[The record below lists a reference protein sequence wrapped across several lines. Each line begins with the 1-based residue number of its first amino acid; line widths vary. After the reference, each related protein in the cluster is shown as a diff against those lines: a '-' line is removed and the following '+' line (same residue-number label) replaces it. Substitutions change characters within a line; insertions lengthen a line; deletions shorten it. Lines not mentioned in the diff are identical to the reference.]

1 MAKTKQPKFD
11 DYWTEMSPAKKL
23 DLFSAILS
31 YAATNLDFRERC
43 LASGTSAVAA
53 ISESFGVGFPR
64 DFSICF
70 IDPHD
75 CRQETNRIIVRL
87 PKWAGEGQDIE
98 IPANQTNVPC
108 TYDQW
113 RRFSKKRTKKKS

>member
-1 MAKTKQPKFD
+1 MPKTKKPKFAD
-11 DYWTEMSPAKKL
+11 DWTEMSPAKKL

-43 LASGTSAVAA
+43 LASEASAIAA
-53 ISESFGVGFPR
+53 ISQFFDVGFPR
-64 DFSICF
+64 DFSITF
-70 IDPHD
+70 VDPHD

-87 PKWAGEGQDIE
+87 PKWEGEGQEIE
-98 IPANQTNVPC
+98 IPANQTTVPC

-113 RRFSKKRTKKKS
+113 RRFSKKR